1 MENQIIGPILP
12 LRDLVVY
19 PSITSPLFVG
29 RAKSID
35 AINFA
40 MNNNEKIIYL
50 FTQKEPTTDD
60 PQVNDVYA
68 YGVKSKIIQFLKL
81 PDNTYKVLTEGLEIV
96 KIKSAVKATNNF
108 LTAKLEPISI
118 SKKNSVELKAS
129 LRVLKNEFQNYIQNI
144 GNNNDILEGLLNIDD
159 PYQFIDNVYYNLNV
173 SIEEKQKN
181 LEITDINKKI
191 QNLLN
196 FFSKELNFSALEK
209 KIKNRV
215 KRQMEK
221 TQREYYLNEQMKA
234 IQKEL
239 GDGEDGSNEYTE
251 IEKKINEVKLSK
263 EAKDKALNEF
273 KKLKSMSPM
282 SAEASVIR
290 NYLEWL
296 LDIPWETFSKE
307 INDIAG
313 AEKILNQ
320 DHYGLEKVKERILEF
335 LAVKKRSKKATG
347 TILCFIGPPG
357 VGKTSLGKSI
367 ARATG
372 REFAKISLGGIRDE
386 AEIRGHRRT
395 YIGSM
400 PGRFVQAMKKTK
412 TSNPI
417 ILLDEIDKL
426 GNDWRGDPSS
436 ALLEVL
442 DPEQNNQFNDHY
454 LEVDY
459 DLSNVMFICTGNTY
473 NIPGPL
479 LDRLEVIE
487 VSGYTEKEKI
497 EIAKKYLIPKKMIK
511 NILKP
516 SELKL
521 DRTAVTNIVR
531 HYTRE
536 SGVRGLEKVFDKLF
550 RKLVF
555 QLEKTKTKSK
565 KPFVFDEKTIKKFL
579 GPEKYKDS
587 VLEKKNLV
595 GITNGLAWTQVGGD
609 ILNIEVNLSSGK
621 GMIHATGKL
630 GEVMKES
637 ITAALGYIKSN
648 SVEFGVNPKV
658 FEKVDIHLHVPEGAI
673 PKDGPSA
680 GITIFTSLISSL
692 TEIKIKREVAMTGEI
707 TLKGRVLPIGGLKEK
722 LLAAIRYG
730 IKTVIIP
737 KENEKDLIE
746 IQKDIQNKL
755 TIKKVEFAREVLDIA
770 LDGKIN
776 KINKKLDWRH
786 IVSESMKQKTSKIK
800 KKLSLTSILL
810 LIFLPFSY
818 YN

>member
-60 PQVNDVYA
+60 PQVNDVYS

-96 KIKSAVKATNNF
+96 KIKSSVKATNNF
-108 LTAKLEPISI
+108 LTAKLEPVTI

-159 PYQFIDNVYYNLNV
+159 PHQFIDNVYYNLNV

-251 IEKKINEVKLSK
+251 IEKKINEIKLSK

-400 PGRFVQAMKKTK
+400 PGRFIQAMKKTK

-497 EIAKKYLIPKKMIK
+497 EIAKKYLIPRKMNK

-516 SELKL
+516 SEFKL
-521 DRTAVTNIVR
+521 DRNAVTKVVR

-555 QLEKTKTKSK
+555 QLEKTKSRSK

-579 GPEKYKDS
+579 GPEKFKDS

-630 GEVMKES
+630 GDVMKES

-658 FEKVDIHLHVPEGAI
+658 FDKIDIHLHVPEGAI

-692 TEIKIKREVAMTGEI
+692 TEIKIKRDVAMTGEI

-770 LDGKIN
+770 LDGKIS

-786 IVSESMKQKTSKIK
+786 IVSESMKQKNQQNQEKS
-800 KKLSLTSILL
+800 
-810 LIFLPFSY
+810 FV
-818 YN
+818 N

>member
-60 PQVNDVYA
+60 PQVNDVYS

-108 LTAKLEPISI
+108 LTAKLEPVSI

-159 PYQFIDNVYYNLNV
+159 PHQFIDNVYYNLNV

-181 LEITDINKKI
+181 LEITDISKKI

-347 TILCFIGPPG
+347 TILCFVGPPG

-497 EIAKKYLIPKKMIK
+497 EIAKKYLIPRKMNK

-521 DRTAVTNIVR
+521 DRNADTNIVR

-555 QLEKTKTKSK
+555 QLEKTKSRSK
-565 KPFVFDEKTIKKFL
+565 KPFIFDEKTIKKFL
-579 GPEKYKDS
+579 GPEKFKDS

-630 GEVMKES
+630 GDVMKES

-658 FEKVDIHLHVPEGAI
+658 FDKIDIHLHVPEGAI

-692 TEIKIKREVAMTGEI
+692 TEIKIKRDVAMTGEI

-770 LDGKIN
+770 LDGKIS

-786 IVSESMKQKTSKIK
+786 IVSESMKQKNQQNQEKS
-800 KKLSLTSILL
+800 
-810 LIFLPFSY
+810 FV
-818 YN
+818 N

>member
-60 PQVNDVYA
+60 PQVNDVYS

-108 LTAKLEPISI
+108 LTAKLEPVAI

-159 PYQFIDNVYYNLNV
+159 PHQFIDNVYYNLNV

-400 PGRFVQAMKKTK
+400 PGRFIQAMKKTK

-497 EIAKKYLIPKKMIK
+497 EIAKKYLIPRKMNK

-516 SELKL
+516 SEFKL
-521 DRTAVTNIVR
+521 DRNAVTKVVR

-555 QLEKTKTKSK
+555 QLEKTKSRSK

-579 GPEKYKDS
+579 GPEKFKDS

-630 GEVMKES
+630 GDVMKES

-658 FEKVDIHLHVPEGAI
+658 FDKIDIHLHVPEGAI

-692 TEIKIKREVAMTGEI
+692 TEIKIKRDVAMTGEI

-730 IKTVIIP
+730 IKSVIIP

-770 LDGKIN
+770 LDGKIS

-786 IVSESMKQKTSKIK
+786 IVSESMKQKNQQNQEKT
-800 KKLSLTSILL
+800 
-810 LIFLPFSY
+810 FV
-818 YN
+818 N

>member
-1 MENQIIGPILP
+1 MVP
-12 LRDLVVY
+12 
-19 PSITSPLFVG
+19 
-29 RAKSID
+29 
-35 AINFA
+35 
-40 MNNNEKIIYL
+40 MN
-50 FTQKEPTTDD
+50 
-60 PQVNDVYA
+60 
-68 YGVKSKIIQFLKL
+68 
-81 PDNTYKVLTEGLEIV
+81 
-96 KIKSAVKATNNF
+96 
-108 LTAKLEPISI
+108 I
-118 SKKNSVELKAS
+118 SKLKK
-129 LRVLKNEFQNYIQNI
+129 RLK
-144 GNNNDILEGLLNIDD
+144 
-159 PYQFIDNVYYNLNV
+159 
-173 SIEEKQKN
+173 
-181 LEITDINKKI
+181 
-191 QNLLN
+191 
-196 FFSKELNFSALEK
+196 
-209 KIKNRV
+209 
-215 KRQMEK
+215 
-221 TQREYYLNEQMKA
+221 
-234 IQKEL
+234 
-239 GDGEDGSNEYTE
+239 
-251 IEKKINEVKLSK
+251 VKLSK

-273 KKLKSMSPM
+273 KKLKAMSPM

-313 AEKILNQ
+313 SEKILNQ
-320 DHYGLEKVKERILEF
+320 DHYGLEKVKDRILEF

-400 PGRFVQAMKKTK
+400 PGRFIQAMKKTK

-417 ILLDEIDKL
+417 ILLDEIDKI

-479 LDRLEVIE
+479 LYRLEVIE
-487 VSGYTEKEKI
+487 VYGYTEKEKI
-497 EIAKKYLIPKKMIK
+497 EIAKKYLIPKKMNK
-511 NILKP
+511 NILNP

-565 KPFVFDEKTIKKFL
+565 KQFVFDEKTIKKFL

-786 IVSESMKQKTSKIK
+786 IVSESMKQKNYQNQEKT
-800 KKLSLTSILL
+800 
-810 LIFLPFSY
+810 FV
-818 YN
+818 N

>member
-1 MENQIIGPILP
+1 M
-12 LRDLVVY
+12 
-19 PSITSPLFVG
+19 
-29 RAKSID
+29 
-35 AINFA
+35 
-40 MNNNEKIIYL
+40 
-50 FTQKEPTTDD
+50 
-60 PQVNDVYA
+60 
-68 YGVKSKIIQFLKL
+68 
-81 PDNTYKVLTEGLEIV
+81 
-96 KIKSAVKATNNF
+96 
-108 LTAKLEPISI
+108 
-118 SKKNSVELKAS
+118 
-129 LRVLKNEFQNYIQNI
+129 RVLKNEFQNYIQNI

-400 PGRFVQAMKKTK
+400 PGRFIQAMKKTK

-497 EIAKKYLIPKKMIK
+497 EIAKKYLIPKKMNK

-565 KPFVFDEKTIKKFL
+565 KQFVFDEKTIKKFL

-621 GMIHATGKL
+621 GIIHATGKL

-673 PKDGPSA
+673 SKDGPSA

-786 IVSESMKQKTSKIK
+786 IVSESMKQKNQQNQEKT
-800 KKLSLTSILL
+800 
-810 LIFLPFSY
+810 FV
-818 YN
+818 N

>member
-1 MENQIIGPILP
+1 
-12 LRDLVVY
+12 
-19 PSITSPLFVG
+19 
-29 RAKSID
+29 
-35 AINFA
+35 

-118 SKKNSVELKAS
+118 NKKNSVELKAS

-159 PYQFIDNVYYNLNV
+159 PYQFIDNVYYNLNI

-296 LDIPWETFSKE
+296 LDIPWENFSKE

-400 PGRFVQAMKKTK
+400 PGRFIQAMKKTK

-497 EIAKKYLIPKKMIK
+497 EIAKKYLIPRKMNK

-516 SELKL
+516 SEFKL
-521 DRTAVTNIVR
+521 DRSAVTNVVR

-555 QLEKTKTKSK
+555 QLEKTKSRSK

-579 GPEKYKDS
+579 GPEKFKDS
-587 VLEKKNLV
+587 ILEKKNLV

-630 GEVMKES
+630 GDVMKES

-770 LDGKIN
+770 LDGKIS

-786 IVSESMKQKTSKIK
+786 IVSESMKQKNQQNQEKT
-800 KKLSLTSILL
+800 
-810 LIFLPFSY
+810 FV
-818 YN
+818 N

>member
-29 RAKSID
+29 RSKSID

-173 SIEEKQKN
+173 SIDEKQKN
-181 LEITDINKKI
+181 LEITDVNKKI

-196 FFSKELNFSALEK
+196 FFAKELNFSALEK

-239 GDGEDGSNEYTE
+239 GDGEDGSNEYIE

-273 KKLKSMSPM
+273 KKLKAMSPM

-313 AEKILNQ
+313 SEKILNQ
-320 DHYGLEKVKERILEF
+320 DHYGLEKVKDRILEF

-400 PGRFVQAMKKTK
+400 PGRFIQAMKKTK

-497 EIAKKYLIPKKMIK
+497 EIAKKYLIPKKMNK

-521 DRTAVTNIVR
+521 ERTAVTNIVR

-565 KPFVFDEKTIKKFL
+565 KQFVFDEKTIKKFL

-786 IVSESMKQKTSKIK
+786 IVSESMKQKNQQNQEKT
-800 KKLSLTSILL
+800 
-810 LIFLPFSY
+810 FV
-818 YN
+818 N

>member
-159 PYQFIDNVYYNLNV
+159 SYQFIDNVYYNLNV

-400 PGRFVQAMKKTK
+400 PGRFIQAMKKTK

-497 EIAKKYLIPKKMIK
+497 EIAKKYLIPKKMNK

-521 DRTAVTNIVR
+521 ERTAVTNIVR

-565 KPFVFDEKTIKKFL
+565 KPFVFDEKAIKKFL

-730 IKTVIIP
+730 VKTVIIP
-737 KENEKDLIE
+737 KENERDLIE

-786 IVSESMKQKTSKIK
+786 IVSESMKQKNQQNQEKT
-800 KKLSLTSILL
+800 
-810 LIFLPFSY
+810 FV
-818 YN
+818 N

>member
-60 PQVNDVYA
+60 PQVNDVYS

-108 LTAKLEPISI
+108 LTAKLEPVTI

-159 PYQFIDNVYYNLNV
+159 PHQFIDNVYYNLNV

-400 PGRFVQAMKKTK
+400 PGRFIQAMKKTK

-497 EIAKKYLIPKKMIK
+497 EIAKKYLIPRKMNK

-516 SELKL
+516 SEFKL
-521 DRTAVTNIVR
+521 DRNAVTKVVR

-555 QLEKTKTKSK
+555 QLEKTKSRSK

-579 GPEKYKDS
+579 GPEKFKDS

-630 GEVMKES
+630 GDVMKES

-658 FEKVDIHLHVPEGAI
+658 FDKIDIHLHVPEGAI

-692 TEIKIKREVAMTGEI
+692 TEIKIKRDVAMTGEI

-770 LDGKIN
+770 LDGKIS

-786 IVSESMKQKTSKIK
+786 IVSESMKQKNQQNQEKS
-800 KKLSLTSILL
+800 
-810 LIFLPFSY
+810 FV
-818 YN
+818 N

>member
-1 MENQIIGPILP
+1 
-12 LRDLVVY
+12 
-19 PSITSPLFVG
+19 
-29 RAKSID
+29 
-35 AINFA
+35 

-400 PGRFVQAMKKTK
+400 PGRFIQAMKKTK

-497 EIAKKYLIPKKMIK
+497 EIAKKYLIPKKMNK

-786 IVSESMKQKTSKIK
+786 IVSESMKQKNQQNQEKT
-800 KKLSLTSILL
+800 
-810 LIFLPFSY
+810 FV
-818 YN
+818 N

>member
-40 MNNNEKIIYL
+40 MNSNDKIIYL

-60 PQVNDVYA
+60 PQITDVYS

-96 KIKSAVKATNNF
+96 KIKSAVKANNNF
-108 LTAKLEPISI
+108 LTAKIEPITI
-118 SKKNSVELKAS
+118 NKKNTVELKAS
-129 LRVLKNEFQNYIQNI
+129 LRVLKNEFQNYIQSI
-144 GNNNDILEGLLNIDD
+144 GNNNDILEGLLNIED

-173 SIEEKQKN
+173 SIEDKQKN
-181 LEITDINKKI
+181 LEIVDINKKI

-273 KKLKSMSPM
+273 KKLKTMSPM

-290 NYLEWL
+290 NYLEWI

-307 INDIAG
+307 INDISG

-335 LAVKKRSKKATG
+335 LAVKKRSQKSTG

-400 PGRFVQAMKKTK
+400 PGRFIQAMKKTK

-473 NIPGPL
+473 NIPSPL

-487 VSGYTEKEKI
+487 VSGYTEKEKV
-497 EIAKKYLIPKKMIK
+497 EIAKKYLVPRKMDK
-511 NILKP
+511 NVLKP
-516 SELKL
+516 NEFKL
-521 DRTAVTNIVR
+521 DKNAITKVVR

-555 QLEKTKTKSK
+555 QLEKTKSKSK
-565 KPFVFDEKTIKKFL
+565 KPFVFDDKNIQKFL

-587 VLEKKNLV
+587 ALEKKNLV

-658 FEKVDIHLHVPEGAI
+658 FDKVDIHLHVPEGAI

-692 TEIKIKREVAMTGEI
+692 TEIKIKRDVAMTGEI

-730 IKTVIIP
+730 VKTVIIP

-755 TIKKVEFAREVLDIA
+755 IIKKVEFAREVLDIA
-770 LDGKIN
+770 LDGKIS

-786 IVSESMKQKTSKIK
+786 IVSESMNKKSQQNQEKT
-800 KKLSLTSILL
+800 
-810 LIFLPFSY
+810 FV
-818 YN
+818 N

>member
-35 AINFA
+35 AINYA

-60 PQVNDVYA
+60 PQVNDVYT

-108 LTAKLEPISI
+108 LTAKLEPVTV

-144 GNNNDILEGLLNIDD
+144 GNNNDILEGLLNIDE
-159 PYQFIDNVYYNLNV
+159 PHQFIDNVYYNLNV

-181 LEITDINKKI
+181 LEIIDINKKI

-263 EAKDKALNEF
+263 EAKEKALTEF

-307 INDIAG
+307 INDISG

-400 PGRFVQAMKKTK
+400 PGRFIQAMKKTK

-442 DPEQNNQFNDHY
+442 DPEQNNTFNDHY

-497 EIAKKYLIPKKMIK
+497 EIAKKYLIPRKMNK
-511 NILKP
+511 NILKS
-516 SELKL
+516 SEFKL
-521 DRTAVTNIVR
+521 DRNAVTKVVR

-555 QLEKTKTKSK
+555 QLEKTKSRSK
-565 KPFVFDEKTIKKFL
+565 KPFIFDDKSLKKFL
-579 GPEKYKDS
+579 GPEKFKDS

-630 GEVMKES
+630 GDVMKES

-658 FEKVDIHLHVPEGAI
+658 FDKIDIHLHVPEGAI

-692 TEIKIKREVAMTGEI
+692 TEIKIKRDVAMTGEI

-737 KENEKDLIE
+737 KDNEKDLIE

-770 LDGKIN
+770 LDGKIS

-786 IVSESMKQKTSKIK
+786 IVSESMKQKNQQNQEKS
-800 KKLSLTSILL
+800 
-810 LIFLPFSY
+810 FV
-818 YN
+818 N

>member
-29 RAKSID
+29 RSKSID

-159 PYQFIDNVYYNLNV
+159 LYQFIDNVYYNLNV
-173 SIEEKQKN
+173 SIDEKQKN
-181 LEITDINKKI
+181 LEIIDVNKKI

-239 GDGEDGSNEYTE
+239 GDGEDGSNEYIE

-263 EAKDKALNEF
+263 EAKEKALNEF

-313 AEKILNQ
+313 SEKILNQ
-320 DHYGLEKVKERILEF
+320 DHYGLEKVKDRILEF

-400 PGRFVQAMKKTK
+400 PGRFIQAMKKTK

-459 DLSNVMFICTGNTY
+459 DLSNVMSICTGNTY

-497 EIAKKYLIPKKMIK
+497 EIAKKYLIPKKMNK

-521 DRTAVTNIVR
+521 ERTAVTNIVR

-565 KPFVFDEKTIKKFL
+565 KQFVFDEKTIKKFL

-673 PKDGPSA
+673 SKDGPSA

-786 IVSESMKQKTSKIK
+786 IVSESMKQKNQQNQEKT
-800 KKLSLTSILL
+800 
-810 LIFLPFSY
+810 FV
-818 YN
+818 N

>member
-1 MENQIIGPILP
+1 MENKIIGPILP

-60 PQVNDVYA
+60 PQVNDVYS

-108 LTAKLEPISI
+108 LTAKLEPVAI

-159 PYQFIDNVYYNLNV
+159 PHQFIDNVYYNLNV

-181 LEITDINKKI
+181 LEITDISKKI

-347 TILCFIGPPG
+347 TILCFVGPPG

-400 PGRFVQAMKKTK
+400 PGRFIQAMKKTK

-497 EIAKKYLIPKKMIK
+497 EIAKKYLIPRKMNK

-521 DRTAVTNIVR
+521 DRNAVTNIVR

-555 QLEKTKTKSK
+555 QLEKTKSRSK
-565 KPFVFDEKTIKKFL
+565 KPFIFDEKTIKKFL
-579 GPEKYKDS
+579 GPEKFKDS

-630 GEVMKES
+630 GDVMKES

-658 FEKVDIHLHVPEGAI
+658 FDKIDIHLHVPEGAI

-692 TEIKIKREVAMTGEI
+692 TEIKIKRDVAMTGEI

-770 LDGKIN
+770 LDGKIS

-786 IVSESMKQKTSKIK
+786 IVSESMKQKNQQNQEKS
-800 KKLSLTSILL
+800 
-810 LIFLPFSY
+810 FV
-818 YN
+818 N

>member
-29 RAKSID
+29 RSKSID

-173 SIEEKQKN
+173 SIDEKQKN
-181 LEITDINKKI
+181 LEITDVNKKI
-191 QNLLN
+191 HNLLN

-239 GDGEDGSNEYTE
+239 GDGEDGSNEYIE

-313 AEKILNQ
+313 SEKILNQ
-320 DHYGLEKVKERILEF
+320 DHYGLEKVKDRILEF

-400 PGRFVQAMKKTK
+400 PGRFIQAMKKTK

-497 EIAKKYLIPKKMIK
+497 EIAKKYLIPKKMNK

-565 KPFVFDEKTIKKFL
+565 KQFVFDEKTIKKFL

-786 IVSESMKQKTSKIK
+786 IVSESMKQKNQQNQEKT
-800 KKLSLTSILL
+800 
-810 LIFLPFSY
+810 FV
-818 YN
+818 N

>member
-40 MNNNEKIIYL
+40 MNNNNKIIYL

-60 PQVNDVYA
+60 PQVKDVYS

-96 KIKSAVKATNNF
+96 KIKSPVKASNNF
-108 LTAKLEPISI
+108 LTAKLEPVVIN
-118 SKKNSVELKAS
+118 KKNSAELKAS

-144 GNNNDILEGLLNIDD
+144 GNNNDILEGLLNIED
-159 PYQFIDNVYYNLNV
+159 PYQFIDNIYYNLNV
-173 SIEEKQKN
+173 GIDEKQKN
-181 LEITDINKKI
+181 LEIIDINKKI

-239 GDGEDGSNEYTE
+239 GDGEDGSNEYSE

-263 EAKDKALNEF
+263 EAKEKALNEF

-290 NYLEWL
+290 NYLEWI
-296 LDIPWETFSKE
+296 LDIPWEKFSKE
-307 INDIAG
+307 VIDIKG
-313 AEKILNQ
+313 SEKILND

-335 LAVKKRSKKATG
+335 LAVKKRSKKASG
-347 TILCFIGPPG
+347 TILCFVGPPG

-400 PGRFVQAMKKTK
+400 PGRFIQAMKKTK

-417 ILLDEIDKL
+417 ILLDEIDKV
-426 GNDWRGDPSS
+426 GSDWRGDPSS

-487 VSGYTEKEKI
+487 VSGYTEKEKV
-497 EIAKKYLIPKKMIK
+497 EIARKYLIPRKMNK
-511 NILKP
+511 NILKNN
-516 SELKL
+516 EFKL
-521 DRTAVTNIVR
+521 DKSSITKIVR

-555 QLEKTKTKSK
+555 QLEKNKSRSK
-565 KPFVFDEKTIKKFL
+565 KPFIFDDKAIKNFL
-579 GPEKYKDS
+579 GAEKFKDS

-621 GMIHATGKL
+621 GMINATGKL
-630 GEVMKES
+630 GDVMKES

-658 FEKVDIHLHVPEGAI
+658 FDKVDIHLHVPEGAI

-692 TEIKIKREVAMTGEI
+692 TEIKIKRDIAMTGEI

-737 KENEKDLIE
+737 KENEKDLAE

-755 TIKKVEFAREVLDIA
+755 VIKKVEFAKEVLDLA
-770 LDGKIN
+770 LDGKIR
-776 KINKKLDWRH
+776 KINKKLDRRH
-786 IVSESMKQKTSKIK
+786 LVTESMKPKNQQNQEKT
-800 KKLSLTSILL
+800 
-810 LIFLPFSY
+810 FV
-818 YN
+818 N

>member
-60 PQVNDVYA
+60 PQVNDVYS

-108 LTAKLEPISI
+108 LTAKLEPVAI

-159 PYQFIDNVYYNLNV
+159 PHQFIDNVYYNLNV

-181 LEITDINKKI
+181 LEITDISKKI

-347 TILCFIGPPG
+347 TILCFVGPPG

-400 PGRFVQAMKKTK
+400 PGRFIQAMKKTK

-497 EIAKKYLIPKKMIK
+497 EIAKKYLIPRKMNK

-521 DRTAVTNIVR
+521 DRNAVTNIVR

-555 QLEKTKTKSK
+555 QLEKTKSRSK
-565 KPFVFDEKTIKKFL
+565 KPFIFDEKTIKKFL
-579 GPEKYKDS
+579 GPEKFKDS

-630 GEVMKES
+630 GDVMKES

-658 FEKVDIHLHVPEGAI
+658 FDKIDIHLHVPEGAI

-692 TEIKIKREVAMTGEI
+692 TEIKIKRDVAMTGEI

-746 IQKDIQNKL
+746 IKKDIQNKL
-755 TIKKVEFAREVLDIA
+755 SIKKVEFAREVLDIA
-770 LDGKIN
+770 LDGKIS

-786 IVSESMKQKTSKIK
+786 IVSESMKQKNQQNQEKT
-800 KKLSLTSILL
+800 
-810 LIFLPFSY
+810 FV
-818 YN
+818 N

>member
-1 MENQIIGPILP
+1 MENLIIGPILP

-60 PQVNDVYA
+60 PQVNDVYS

-108 LTAKLEPISI
+108 LTAKLEPVTI

-159 PYQFIDNVYYNLNV
+159 PHQFIDNVYYNLNV

-400 PGRFVQAMKKTK
+400 PGRFIQAMKKTK

-497 EIAKKYLIPKKMIK
+497 EIAKKYLIPRKMNK

-516 SELKL
+516 SEFKL
-521 DRTAVTNIVR
+521 DRNAVTKVVR

-555 QLEKTKTKSK
+555 QLEKTKSRSK

-579 GPEKYKDS
+579 GPEKFKDS

-630 GEVMKES
+630 GDVMKES

-658 FEKVDIHLHVPEGAI
+658 FDKIDIHLHVPEGAI

-692 TEIKIKREVAMTGEI
+692 TEIKIKRDVAMTGEI

-770 LDGKIN
+770 LDGKIS

-786 IVSESMKQKTSKIK
+786 IVSESMKQKNQQNQEKS
-800 KKLSLTSILL
+800 
-810 LIFLPFSY
+810 FV
-818 YN
+818 N

>member
-35 AINFA
+35 AINYA

-60 PQVNDVYA
+60 PQVNDVYT

-108 LTAKLEPISI
+108 LTAKLEPVTV

-144 GNNNDILEGLLNIDD
+144 GNNNDILEGLLNIDE
-159 PYQFIDNVYYNLNV
+159 PHQFIDNVYYNLNV

-181 LEITDINKKI
+181 LEIIDINKKI

-263 EAKDKALNEF
+263 EAKEKALNEF

-296 LDIPWETFSKE
+296 LDIPWESFSKE
-307 INDIAG
+307 INDISG

-400 PGRFVQAMKKTK
+400 PGRFIQAMKKTK

-442 DPEQNNQFNDHY
+442 DPEQNNTFNDHY

-497 EIAKKYLIPKKMIK
+497 EIAKKYLIPRKMNK
-511 NILKP
+511 NILKS
-516 SELKL
+516 SEFKL
-521 DRTAVTNIVR
+521 DRNAVTKVVR

-555 QLEKTKTKSK
+555 QLEKTKSRSK
-565 KPFVFDEKTIKKFL
+565 KPFIFDDKSLKKFL
-579 GPEKYKDS
+579 GPEKFKDS

-630 GEVMKES
+630 GDVMKES

-658 FEKVDIHLHVPEGAI
+658 FDKIDIHLHVPEGAI

-692 TEIKIKREVAMTGEI
+692 TEIKIKRDVAMTGEI

-737 KENEKDLIE
+737 KDNEKDLIE

-770 LDGKIN
+770 LDGKIS

-786 IVSESMKQKTSKIK
+786 IVSESMKQKNQQNQEKS
-800 KKLSLTSILL
+800 
-810 LIFLPFSY
+810 FV
-818 YN
+818 N

>member
-60 PQVNDVYA
+60 PQVNDVYS

-96 KIKSAVKATNNF
+96 KIKSAVKASNNF
-108 LTAKLEPISI
+108 LTAKLEPVAI

-159 PYQFIDNVYYNLNV
+159 PHQFIDNVYYNLNV

-400 PGRFVQAMKKTK
+400 PGRFIQAMKKTK

-497 EIAKKYLIPKKMIK
+497 EIAKKYLIPRKMNK

-516 SELKL
+516 SEFKL
-521 DRTAVTNIVR
+521 DRNAVTKVVR

-555 QLEKTKTKSK
+555 QLEKTKSRSK

-579 GPEKYKDS
+579 GPEKFKDS

-630 GEVMKES
+630 GDVMKES

-658 FEKVDIHLHVPEGAI
+658 FDKIDIHLHVPEGAI

-692 TEIKIKREVAMTGEI
+692 TEIKIKRDVAMTGEI

-770 LDGKIN
+770 LDGKIS

-786 IVSESMKQKTSKIK
+786 IVSESMKQKNQQNQEKS
-800 KKLSLTSILL
+800 
-810 LIFLPFSY
+810 FV
-818 YN
+818 N

>member
-108 LTAKLEPISI
+108 LTVKLEPISI
-118 SKKNSVELKAS
+118 NKKNSVELKAS

-296 LDIPWETFSKE
+296 LDIPWENFSKE

-400 PGRFVQAMKKTK
+400 PGRFIQAMKKTK

-497 EIAKKYLIPKKMIK
+497 EIAKKYLIPRKMNK

-516 SELKL
+516 SEFKL
-521 DRTAVTNIVR
+521 DRSAVTNVVR

-555 QLEKTKTKSK
+555 QLEKTKSRSK

-579 GPEKYKDS
+579 GPEKFKDS
-587 VLEKKNLV
+587 ILEKKNLV

-630 GEVMKES
+630 GDVMKES

-770 LDGKIN
+770 LDGKIS

-786 IVSESMKQKTSKIK
+786 IVSESMKQKNQQNQEKT
-800 KKLSLTSILL
+800 
-810 LIFLPFSY
+810 FV
-818 YN
+818 N

>member
-60 PQVNDVYA
+60 PQVNDVYS

-108 LTAKLEPISI
+108 LTAKLEPVAI

-159 PYQFIDNVYYNLNV
+159 PHQFIDNVYYNLNV

-347 TILCFIGPPG
+347 TILCFVGPPG

-400 PGRFVQAMKKTK
+400 PGRFIQAMKKTK

-479 LDRLEVIE
+479 LDRLEIIE

-497 EIAKKYLIPKKMIK
+497 EIAKKYLIPRKMNK

-516 SELKL
+516 SEFKL
-521 DRTAVTNIVR
+521 DRNAVTKVVR

-555 QLEKTKTKSK
+555 QLEKTKSRSK

-579 GPEKYKDS
+579 GPEKFKDS

-630 GEVMKES
+630 GDVMKES

-658 FEKVDIHLHVPEGAI
+658 FDKIDIHLHVPEGAI

-692 TEIKIKREVAMTGEI
+692 TEIKIKRDVAMTGEI

-770 LDGKIN
+770 LDGKIS

-786 IVSESMKQKTSKIK
+786 IVSESMKQKNLQNQEKS
-800 KKLSLTSILL
+800 
-810 LIFLPFSY
+810 FV
-818 YN
+818 N

>member
-60 PQVNDVYA
+60 PQVNDVYS

-108 LTAKLEPISI
+108 LTAKLEPVVI

-159 PYQFIDNVYYNLNV
+159 PHQFIDNVYYNLNV

-181 LEITDINKKI
+181 LEITDISKKI

-347 TILCFIGPPG
+347 TILCFVGPPG

-400 PGRFVQAMKKTK
+400 PGRFIQAMKKTK

-497 EIAKKYLIPKKMIK
+497 EIAKKYLIPRKMNK

-521 DRTAVTNIVR
+521 DRSAVTNIVR

-555 QLEKTKTKSK
+555 QLEKTKSRSK
-565 KPFVFDEKTIKKFL
+565 KPFIFDEKTIKKFL
-579 GPEKYKDS
+579 GPEKFKDS

-630 GEVMKES
+630 GDVMKES

-658 FEKVDIHLHVPEGAI
+658 FDKIDIHLHVPEGAI

-692 TEIKIKREVAMTGEI
+692 TEIKIKRDVAMTGEI

-746 IQKDIQNKL
+746 IKKDIQNKL
-755 TIKKVEFAREVLDIA
+755 SIKKVEFAREVLDIA
-770 LDGKIN
+770 LDGKIS

-786 IVSESMKQKTSKIK
+786 IVSESMKQKNQQNQEKS
-800 KKLSLTSILL
+800 
-810 LIFLPFSY
+810 FV
-818 YN
+818 N

>member
-1 MENQIIGPILP
+1 MDKNIVTGPILP
-12 LRDLVVY
+12 LRDLVVF

-29 RAKSID
+29 RSKSID
-35 AINFA
+35 AINYA
-40 MNNNEKIIYL
+40 MNSNDKVIYL
-50 FTQKEPTTDD
+50 FTQKEPTEDNPNSKD
-60 PQVNDVYA
+60 IYS

-81 PDNTYKVLTEGLEIV
+81 PDNTYKVLTEGLEIF
-96 KIKSAVKATNNF
+96 KIKSEIKDSNSF
-108 LTAKLEPISI
+108 LSAKLEKVVIN
-118 SKKNSVELKAS
+118 KKNSAELKAS

-159 PYQFIDNVYYNLNV
+159 PYQFVDNVYYNLNM
-173 SIEEKQKN
+173 SIEDKQKN
-181 LEITDINKKI
+181 LETFDVNKKI
-191 QNLLN
+191 KNLLN
-196 FFSKELNFSALEK
+196 YFSKELNFSALEK

-239 GDGEDGSNEYTE
+239 GDGEDGNNEYAE
-251 IEKKINEVKLSK
+251 IEKKINEVELSK

-273 KKLKSMSPM
+273 KKLKTMSPM

-290 NYLEWL
+290 NYLEWM
-296 LDIPWETFSKE
+296 LDIPWNKFSDE
-307 INDIAG
+307 NNNISA
-313 AEKILNQ
+313 AEKILDE

-335 LAVKKRSKKATG
+335 LAVKKRSNKTTG

-372 REFAKISLGGIRDE
+372 REFAKFSLGGIRDE
-386 AEIRGHRRT
+386 AEVRGHRRT

-400 PGRFVQAMKKTK
+400 PGRFIQAMKKAK

-417 ILLDEIDKL
+417 ILLDEIDKI

-442 DPEQNNQFNDHY
+442 DPEQNSQFNDHY

-479 LDRLEVIE
+479 LDRLETIE
-487 VSGYTEKEKI
+487 VSGYTEKEKV
-497 EIAKKYLIPKKMIK
+497 EIAKRYLVPKKMKK
-511 NILKP
+511 NIVKN
-516 SELKL
+516 SEFKFSK
-521 DRTAVTNIVR
+521 DAITKIVR
-531 HYTRE
+531 DYTRE
-536 SGVRGLEKVFDKLF
+536 SGVRSLEQLFDKLF

-555 QLEKTKTKSK
+555 SLEKNKSKSK
-565 KPFVFDEKTIKKFL
+565 KPFMFDSKSIVKFL
-579 GPEKYKDS
+579 GAERFKDS
-587 VLEKKNLV
+587 TIDKKSLV
-595 GITNGLAWTQVGGD
+595 GITHGLAWTQVGGD
-609 ILNIEVNLSSGK
+609 LLNIEVNLSSGK
-621 GMIHATGKL
+621 GMINATGKL
-630 GEVMKES
+630 GDVMKES

-648 SVEFGVNPKV
+648 SIEFGVNPKV
-658 FEKVDIHLHVPEGAI
+658 FDKVDIHVHVPEGAV

-680 GITIFTSLISSL
+680 GITIFTSLISAL
-692 TEIKIKREVAMTGEI
+692 TEIKVKNDIAMTGEI

-737 KENEKDLIE
+737 KDNEKDLLE

-755 TIKKVEFAREVLDIA
+755 TIKSVEYAREVLDIV
-770 LDGKIN
+770 LTSKIA
-776 KINKKLDWRH
+776 KIDKKLDWRNV
-786 IVSESMKQKTSKIK
+786 VSDAVNKKTPKNQEKS
-800 KKLSLTSILL
+800 
-810 LIFLPFSY
+810 FV
-818 YN
+818 N

>member
-118 SKKNSVELKAS
+118 NKKNSVELKAS

-191 QNLLN
+191 KNLLN

-296 LDIPWETFSKE
+296 LDIPWENFSKE

-400 PGRFVQAMKKTK
+400 PGRFIQAMKKTK

-442 DPEQNNQFNDHY
+442 DPEQNNQFNDNY

-497 EIAKKYLIPKKMIK
+497 EIAKKYLIPRKMNK

-516 SELKL
+516 SEFKL
-521 DRTAVTNIVR
+521 DRSAVTNVVR

-555 QLEKTKTKSK
+555 QLEKTKSRSK

-579 GPEKYKDS
+579 GPEKFKDS
-587 VLEKKNLV
+587 ILEKKNLV

-630 GEVMKES
+630 GDVMKES

-770 LDGKIN
+770 LDGKIS

-786 IVSESMKQKTSKIK
+786 IVSESMKQKNQQNQEKT
-800 KKLSLTSILL
+800 
-810 LIFLPFSY
+810 FV
-818 YN
+818 N

>member
-1 MENQIIGPILP
+1 MDKNFVTGPILP
-12 LRDLVVY
+12 LRDLVVF

-29 RAKSID
+29 RSKSID
-35 AINFA
+35 AINHA
-40 MNNNEKIIYL
+40 MNSNDKVIYL
-50 FTQKEPTTDD
+50 FTQKEPTEDNPNSKD
-60 PQVNDVYA
+60 IYS

-81 PDNTYKVLTEGLEIV
+81 PDNTYKVLTEGLEIF
-96 KIKSAVKATNNF
+96 KIKSEIKDSNSF
-108 LTAKLEPISI
+108 LSAKLEKVVIN
-118 SKKNSVELKAS
+118 KKNSAELKAS

-159 PYQFIDNVYYNLNV
+159 PHQFVDNVYYNLNM
-173 SIEEKQKN
+173 SIEDKQKN
-181 LEITDINKKI
+181 LETFDVNKKI
-191 QNLLN
+191 KNLLSY
-196 FFSKELNFSALEK
+196 FSKELNFSALEK

-239 GDGEDGSNEYTE
+239 GDGEDGNNEYAE
-251 IEKKINEVKLSK
+251 IEKKINEINLSK
-263 EAKDKALNEF
+263 EAKDKAVNEF
-273 KKLKSMSPM
+273 KKLKTMSPM

-290 NYLEWL
+290 NYLEWM
-296 LDIPWETFSKE
+296 LDIPWNKFSDE
-307 INDIAG
+307 NNNINA
-313 AEKILNQ
+313 AEKILNE

-335 LAVKKRSKKATG
+335 LAVKKRSNKTTG

-372 REFAKISLGGIRDE
+372 REFAKFSLGGIRDE
-386 AEIRGHRRT
+386 AEVRGHRRT

-400 PGRFVQAMKKTK
+400 PGRFIQAMKKAK

-417 ILLDEIDKL
+417 ILLDEIDKI

-442 DPEQNNQFNDHY
+442 DPEQNSQFNDHY

-479 LDRLEVIE
+479 LDRLEIIE
-487 VSGYTEKEKI
+487 VSGYTEKEKV
-497 EIAKKYLIPKKMIK
+497 EIAKRYLVPKKMKK
-511 NILKP
+511 NIVKN
-516 SELKL
+516 SEFKFGK
-521 DRTAVTNIVR
+521 DAITKIVR
-531 HYTRE
+531 DYTRE
-536 SGVRGLEKVFDKLF
+536 SGVRSLEQLFDKLF

-555 QLEKTKTKSK
+555 SLERNKSKSK
-565 KPFVFDEKTIKKFL
+565 KPFMFDSKSIVKFL
-579 GPEKYKDS
+579 GAERFKDS
-587 VLEKKNLV
+587 IIDKKSLV
-595 GITNGLAWTQVGGD
+595 GITHGLAWTQVGGD
-609 ILNIEVNLSSGK
+609 LLNIEVNLSSGK
-621 GMIHATGKL
+621 GTINATGKL
-630 GEVMKES
+630 GDVMKES

-648 SVEFGVNPKV
+648 SIEFGVNPKV
-658 FEKVDIHLHVPEGAI
+658 FDKIDIHVHVPEGAV

-680 GITIFTSLISSL
+680 GITIFTSLISAL
-692 TEIKIKREVAMTGEI
+692 TEIKVKNDIAMTGEI

-737 KENEKDLIE
+737 KDNEKDLLE

-755 TIKKVEFAREVLDIA
+755 TIKSVEYAREVLDIV
-770 LDGKIN
+770 LTSKIA
-776 KINKKLDWRH
+776 KIDKKLDWRNV
-786 IVSESMKQKTSKIK
+786 VSDAVNKKTPKNQEKS
-800 KKLSLTSILL
+800 
-810 LIFLPFSY
+810 FV
-818 YN
+818 N

>member
-1 MENQIIGPILP
+1 MDKNIVTGPILP
-12 LRDLVVY
+12 LRDLVVF

-29 RAKSID
+29 RSKSID
-35 AINFA
+35 AINYA
-40 MNNNEKIIYL
+40 MDKNDKIIYL
-50 FTQKEPTTDD
+50 FTQKEPTEDNPTSKDI
-60 PQVNDVYA
+60 YT

-81 PDNTYKVLTEGLEIV
+81 PDNTYKVLTEGLEIY
-96 KIKSAVKATNNF
+96 KIKSEIKDSNSF
-108 LTAKLEPISI
+108 LSAKLEKII
-118 SKKNSVELKAS
+118 ITKKNSAEQKAS

-159 PYQFIDNVYYNLNV
+159 PYQFVDNVYYNLNM
-173 SIEEKQKN
+173 SIEDKQKN
-181 LEITDINKKI
+181 LETIDVNKKI
-191 QNLLN
+191 KNLLN
-196 FFSKELNFSALEK
+196 YFSKELNFSALEK

-239 GDGEDGSNEYTE
+239 GDGEDGNNEYTE
-251 IEKKINEVKLSK
+251 IEKKINEVTLSK
-263 EAKDKALNEF
+263 EAKEKALNEF
-273 KKLKSMSPM
+273 KKLKTMSPM

-290 NYLEWL
+290 NYLEWI
-296 LDIPWETFSKE
+296 LDIPWNKFSDE
-307 INDIAG
+307 NNNINT
-313 AEKILNQ
+313 AEKILNE

-335 LAVKKRSKKATG
+335 LAVKKRSNKTTG

-372 REFAKISLGGIRDE
+372 REFAKFSLGGIRDE
-386 AEIRGHRRT
+386 AEVRGHRRT

-400 PGRFVQAMKKTK
+400 PGRFIQAMKKAK
-412 TSNPI
+412 TSNPV
-417 ILLDEIDKL
+417 ILLDEIDKI

-442 DPEQNNQFNDHY
+442 DPEQNSQFNDHY

-459 DLSNVMFICTGNTY
+459 DLSNVMFICTGNTF

-487 VSGYTEKEKI
+487 VSGYTEKEKV
-497 EIAKKYLIPKKMIK
+497 EIAKRYLVPKKMKK
-511 NILKP
+511 NIVKS
-516 SELKL
+516 SEFKFGK
-521 DRTAVTNIVR
+521 DAITKIVR
-531 HYTRE
+531 DYTRE
-536 SGVRGLEKVFDKLF
+536 SGVRSLEQLFDKLF

-555 QLEKTKTKSK
+555 SLERNKSKNK
-565 KPFVFDEKTIKKFL
+565 KPFLFDSKSIVKFL
-579 GPEKYKDS
+579 GAERFKDATIG
-587 VLEKKNLV
+587 KKSLV
-595 GITNGLAWTQVGGD
+595 GITHGLAWTSVGGEL
-609 ILNIEVNLSSGK
+609 LNIEVNLSSGK
-621 GMIHATGKL
+621 GIINATGKL
-630 GEVMKES
+630 GDVMKES

-648 SVEFGVNPKV
+648 SIEFGVNPKV
-658 FEKVDIHLHVPEGAI
+658 FDKVDIHVHVPEGAV

-680 GITIFTSLISSL
+680 GVTIFTSLISAL
-692 TEIKIKREVAMTGEI
+692 TEIKVKNDVAMTGEI

-737 KENEKDLIE
+737 KDNEKDLLE

-755 TIKKVEFAREVLDIA
+755 TIKSVEYAREVLDIV
-770 LDGKIN
+770 LMSKIA
-776 KINKKLDWRH
+776 KIDKKLDWRN
-786 IVSESMKQKTSKIK
+786 IVSDAVNKKSPKNQEKT
-800 KKLSLTSILL
+800 
-810 LIFLPFSY
+810 FV
-818 YN
+818 N

>member
-40 MNNNEKIIYL
+40 MNNNNKIIFL

-60 PQVNDVYA
+60 PQVNDVYSI
-68 YGVKSKIIQFLKL
+68 GVKSKIIQFLKL

-96 KIKSAVKATNNF
+96 KIKSAVKASNNF
-108 LTAKLEPISI
+108 LTAKLEPVIV
-118 SKKNSVELKAS
+118 SKKNSAELKAS

-144 GNNNDILEGLLNIDD
+144 GNNNDILEGLLNIED
-159 PYQFIDNVYYNLNV
+159 PYQFIDNIYYNLNLG
-173 SIEEKQKN
+173 IDEKQKN

-221 TQREYYLNEQMKA
+221 TQREYFLNEQMKA

-239 GDGEDGSNEYTE
+239 GDGEDGSNEYSE

-263 EAKDKALNEF
+263 EAKEKALNEF

-290 NYLEWL
+290 NYLEWI
-296 LDIPWETFSKE
+296 LDIPWEKFSKE
-307 INDIAG
+307 LIDIKG
-313 AEKILNQ
+313 SEKILND
-320 DHYGLEKVKERILEF
+320 DHYGLDKVKERILEF
-335 LAVKKRSKKATG
+335 LAVKKRSKKASG
-347 TILCFIGPPG
+347 TILCFVGPPG

-372 REFAKISLGGIRDE
+372 REFAKISLGGLRDE

-400 PGRFVQAMKKTK
+400 PGRFIQAMKKTK

-417 ILLDEIDKL
+417 ILLDEIDKV
-426 GNDWRGDPSS
+426 GSDWRGDPSS

-442 DPEQNNQFNDHY
+442 DPEQNYQFNDHY

-487 VSGYTEKEKI
+487 VSGYTEKEKV
-497 EIAKKYLIPKKMIK
+497 EIAKKYLMPRKMNK
-511 NILKP
+511 NILKS
-516 SELKL
+516 SEFKL
-521 DRTAVTNIVR
+521 DKSVITKIVR

-550 RKLVF
+550 RKLVL
-555 QLEKTKTKSK
+555 QLEKTKSKSK
-565 KPFVFDEKTIKKFL
+565 KPFVFDAKTIINFL
-579 GPEKYKDS
+579 GPEKFKES

-621 GMIHATGKL
+621 GLINATGKL
-630 GEVMKES
+630 GDVMKES

-658 FEKVDIHLHVPEGAI
+658 FDKVDIHLHVPEGAT

-680 GITIFTSLISSL
+680 GITIFTALISSL
-692 TEIKIKREVAMTGEI
+692 TDLKIKRDVAMTGEI

-737 KENEKDLIE
+737 KENEKDLSE

-755 TIKKVEFAREVLDIA
+755 NIKKVEFAKEVLDIA
-770 LDGKIN
+770 IDGKIN

-786 IVSESMKQKTSKIK
+786 IVTESMKPKNQQNQEKT
-800 KKLSLTSILL
+800 
-810 LIFLPFSY
+810 FV
-818 YN
+818 N

>member
-1 MENQIIGPILP
+1 MDKNIVTGPILP
-12 LRDLVVY
+12 LRDLVVF

-29 RAKSID
+29 RSKSID
-35 AINFA
+35 AINYA
-40 MNNNEKIIYL
+40 MNSNDKVIYL
-50 FTQKEPTTDD
+50 FTQKEPTEDNPNSKD
-60 PQVNDVYA
+60 IYS

-81 PDNTYKVLTEGLEIV
+81 PDSTYKVLTEGLEIF
-96 KIKSAVKATNNF
+96 KIKSEIKDSNSF
-108 LTAKLEPISI
+108 LSAKLEKVVIN
-118 SKKNSVELKAS
+118 KKNSAELKAS

-159 PYQFIDNVYYNLNV
+159 PYQFVDNVYYNLNM
-173 SIEEKQKN
+173 SIEDKQKN
-181 LEITDINKKI
+181 LETFDVNKKI
-191 QNLLN
+191 KNLLN
-196 FFSKELNFSALEK
+196 YFSKELNFSALEK

-239 GDGEDGSNEYTE
+239 GDGEDGNNEYAE
-251 IEKKINEVKLSK
+251 IEKKINEVELSK

-273 KKLKSMSPM
+273 KKLKTMSPM

-290 NYLEWL
+290 NYLEWM
-296 LDIPWETFSKE
+296 LDIPWNKFSDE
-307 INDIAG
+307 NNNISA
-313 AEKILNQ
+313 AEKILDE

-335 LAVKKRSKKATG
+335 LAVKKRSNKTTG

-372 REFAKISLGGIRDE
+372 REFAKFSLGGIRDE
-386 AEIRGHRRT
+386 AEVRGHRRT

-400 PGRFVQAMKKTK
+400 PGRFIQAMKKAK

-417 ILLDEIDKL
+417 ILLDEIDKI

-442 DPEQNNQFNDHY
+442 DPEQNSQFNDHY

-479 LDRLEVIE
+479 LDRLETIE
-487 VSGYTEKEKI
+487 VSGYTEKEKV
-497 EIAKKYLIPKKMIK
+497 EIAKRYLVPKKMKK
-511 NILKP
+511 NIVKN
-516 SELKL
+516 SEFKFSK
-521 DRTAVTNIVR
+521 DAITKIVR
-531 HYTRE
+531 DYTRE
-536 SGVRGLEKVFDKLF
+536 SGVRSLEQLFDKLF

-555 QLEKTKTKSK
+555 SLEKNKSKSK
-565 KPFVFDEKTIKKFL
+565 KPFIFDSKSIVKFL
-579 GPEKYKDS
+579 GAERFKDS
-587 VLEKKNLV
+587 TIDKKSLV
-595 GITNGLAWTQVGGD
+595 GITHGLAWTQVGGD
-609 ILNIEVNLSSGK
+609 LLNIEVNLSSGK
-621 GMIHATGKL
+621 GMINATGKL
-630 GEVMKES
+630 GDVMKES

-648 SVEFGVNPKV
+648 SIEFGVNPKV
-658 FEKVDIHLHVPEGAI
+658 FDKIDIHVHVPEGAV

-680 GITIFTSLISSL
+680 GITIFTSLISAL
-692 TEIKIKREVAMTGEI
+692 TEIKVKNDIAMTGEI

-737 KENEKDLIE
+737 KDNEKDLLE

-755 TIKKVEFAREVLDIA
+755 TIKSVEYAREVLDIV
-770 LDGKIN
+770 LTSKIA
-776 KINKKLDWRH
+776 KIDKKLDWRNV
-786 IVSESMKQKTSKIK
+786 VSDAVNKKTPKNQEKS
-800 KKLSLTSILL
+800 
-810 LIFLPFSY
+810 FV
-818 YN
+818 N

>member
-50 FTQKEPTTDD
+50 FTQKEPTTDN
-60 PQVNDVYA
+60 PQVNDIYT

-81 PDNTYKVLTEGLEIV
+81 PDNTYKVLTEGIEIV

-108 LTAKLEPISI
+108 LTAKLELVTI

-129 LRVLKNEFQNYIQNI
+129 LRVLKNEFQNYIQNM

-159 PYQFIDNVYYNLNV
+159 PHQFIDNIYYNLNV

-263 EAKDKALNEF
+263 EAKEKALNEF

-335 LAVKKRSKKATG
+335 LAVKKRSKKSTG
-347 TILCFIGPPG
+347 TILCFVGPPG

-400 PGRFVQAMKKTK
+400 PGRFIQAMKKTK

-497 EIAKKYLIPKKMIK
+497 EIAKKYLIPRKMNK

-516 SELKL
+516 SEFKL
-521 DRTAVTNIVR
+521 DRNAVTKVVR

-536 SGVRGLEKVFDKLF
+536 SGVRGLEKVFDKMF
-550 RKLVF
+550 RKLVL
-555 QLEKTKTKSK
+555 QLEKIKSRSK
-565 KPFVFDEKTIKKFL
+565 KPFIFDEKTIKKFL
-579 GPEKYKDS
+579 GPEKFKDS
-587 VLEKKNLV
+587 ILEKKNLV

-630 GEVMKES
+630 GDVMKES

-658 FEKVDIHLHVPEGAI
+658 FDKIDIHLHVPEGAI

-692 TEIKIKREVAMTGEI
+692 TEIKIKRDVAMTGEI

-737 KENEKDLIE
+737 KENENDLIE

-770 LDGKIN
+770 LDGKIS

-786 IVSESMKQKTSKIK
+786 IVSESMKQKNQQNQEKS
-800 KKLSLTSILL
+800 
-810 LIFLPFSY
+810 FV
-818 YN
+818 N

>member
-1 MENQIIGPILP
+1 MDKNIVTGPILP
-12 LRDLVVY
+12 LRDLVVF

-29 RAKSID
+29 RSKSID
-35 AINFA
+35 AINYA
-40 MNNNEKIIYL
+40 MDKNDKIIYL
-50 FTQKEPTTDD
+50 FTQKEPTEDNPTSKDI
-60 PQVNDVYA
+60 YT

-81 PDNTYKVLTEGLEIV
+81 PDNTYKVLTEGLEIY
-96 KIKSAVKATNNF
+96 KIKSEIKDSNSF
-108 LTAKLEPISI
+108 LSAKLEKII
-118 SKKNSVELKAS
+118 ITKKNSAEQKAS

-159 PYQFIDNVYYNLNV
+159 PYQFVDNVYYNLNM
-173 SIEEKQKN
+173 SIEDKQKN
-181 LEITDINKKI
+181 LETIDVNKKI
-191 QNLLN
+191 KNLLN
-196 FFSKELNFSALEK
+196 YFSKELNFSALEK

-239 GDGEDGSNEYTE
+239 GDGEDGNNEYTE
-251 IEKKINEVKLSK
+251 IEKKINEITLSK
-263 EAKDKALNEF
+263 EAKEKALNEF
-273 KKLKSMSPM
+273 KKLKTMSPM

-290 NYLEWL
+290 NYLEWI
-296 LDIPWETFSKE
+296 LDIPWNKFSDE
-307 INDIAG
+307 NNNINT
-313 AEKILNQ
+313 AEKILNE

-335 LAVKKRSKKATG
+335 LAVKKRSNKTTG

-372 REFAKISLGGIRDE
+372 REFAKFSLGGIRDE
-386 AEIRGHRRT
+386 AEVRGHRRT

-400 PGRFVQAMKKTK
+400 PGRFIQAMKKAK
-412 TSNPI
+412 TSNPV
-417 ILLDEIDKL
+417 ILLDEIDKI

-442 DPEQNNQFNDHY
+442 DPEQNSQFNDHY

-459 DLSNVMFICTGNTY
+459 DLSNVMFICTGNTF

-487 VSGYTEKEKI
+487 VSGYTEKEKV
-497 EIAKKYLIPKKMIK
+497 EIAKRYLVPKKMKK
-511 NILKP
+511 NIVKS
-516 SELKL
+516 SEFKFGK
-521 DRTAVTNIVR
+521 DAITKIVR
-531 HYTRE
+531 DYTRE
-536 SGVRGLEKVFDKLF
+536 SGVRSLEQLFDKLF

-555 QLEKTKTKSK
+555 SLERNKSKNK
-565 KPFVFDEKTIKKFL
+565 KPFLFDSKSIVKFL
-579 GPEKYKDS
+579 GAERFKDTTIG
-587 VLEKKNLV
+587 KKSLV
-595 GITNGLAWTQVGGD
+595 GITHGLAWTSVGGEL
-609 ILNIEVNLSSGK
+609 LNIEVNLSSGK
-621 GMIHATGKL
+621 GMINATGKL
-630 GEVMKES
+630 GDVMKES

-648 SVEFGVNPKV
+648 SIEFGVNPKV
-658 FEKVDIHLHVPEGAI
+658 FDKVDIHVHVPEGAV

-680 GITIFTSLISSL
+680 GVTIFTSLISAL
-692 TEIKIKREVAMTGEI
+692 TEIKVKNDVAMTGEI

-737 KENEKDLIE
+737 KDNEKDLLE

-755 TIKKVEFAREVLDIA
+755 TIKSVEYAREVLDIV
-770 LDGKIN
+770 LMSKIA
-776 KINKKLDWRH
+776 KIDKKLDWRN
-786 IVSESMKQKTSKIK
+786 IVSDAVNKKSPKNEEKT
-800 KKLSLTSILL
+800 
-810 LIFLPFSY
+810 FV
-818 YN
+818 N

>member
-60 PQVNDVYA
+60 PQVNDVYS

-108 LTAKLEPISI
+108 LTAKLEPVAI

-159 PYQFIDNVYYNLNV
+159 PHQFIDNVYYNLNV

-251 IEKKINEVKLSK
+251 IEKKINEVRLSK

-400 PGRFVQAMKKTK
+400 PGRFIQAMKKTK

-497 EIAKKYLIPKKMIK
+497 EIAKKYLIPRKMNK

-516 SELKL
+516 SEFKL
-521 DRTAVTNIVR
+521 DRNAVTKVVR

-555 QLEKTKTKSK
+555 QLEKTKSRSK

-579 GPEKYKDS
+579 GPEKFKDS

-630 GEVMKES
+630 GDVMKES

-658 FEKVDIHLHVPEGAI
+658 FDKIDIHLHVPEGAI

-692 TEIKIKREVAMTGEI
+692 TEIKIKRDVAMTGEI

-770 LDGKIN
+770 LDGKIS

-786 IVSESMKQKTSKIK
+786 IVSESMKQKNQQNQEKS
-800 KKLSLTSILL
+800 
-810 LIFLPFSY
+810 FV
-818 YN
+818 N